1 VVLPPLKN
9 TPYLSLIIWLNSLN
23 EKYMKALVIIAHGSR
38 REESNY
44 EIAHLTNEVRDLV
57 NNEFEIVEYSFLEM
71 AKPLLIDVI
80 ENVIL
85 KKASEITIFPYFL
98 NSGVHIKNDI
108 PHIVE
113 KMSVKHPD
121 CIFKLSLPI
130 GAYKGMAEI
139 IQKQL
144 KSK

>member
-1 VVLPPLKN
+1 
-9 TPYLSLIIWLNSLN
+9 
-23 EKYMKALVIIAHGSR
+23 MKALVIIAHGSR
-38 REESNY
+38 REESNH
-44 EIAHLTNEVRDLV
+44 EIEYLTNEVRNLV
-57 NNEFEIVEYSFLEM
+57 KNEFEIVEYSFLEM
-71 AKPLLIDVI
+71 AKPLLIDTI
-80 ENVIL
+80 ENVIS
-85 KKASEITIFPYFL
+85 KEASEITIFPYFL

-113 KMSVKHPD
+113 KMREKHPD

-144 KSK
+144 ESK

>member
-1 VVLPPLKN
+1 
-9 TPYLSLIIWLNSLN
+9 
-23 EKYMKALVIIAHGSR
+23 MRALVIIAHGSR
-38 REESNY
+38 REESNH
-44 EIAHLTNEVRDLV
+44 EIVHLTNEVRSLV
-57 NNEFEIVEYSFLEM
+57 KNEFEIVEYSFLEM
-71 AKPLLIDVI
+71 AKPLLIDAI
-80 ENVIL
+80 ENIIF
-85 KKASEITIFPYFL
+85 KEASEITIFPYFL

-113 KMSVKHPD
+113 KMRVKHPG

-144 KSK
+144 KSKQIDPSIEI